1 MLGGVRATTNST
13 AKLSAAAVCA
23 ALTLL
28 AAGCGDSG
36 PAAPSSVPAGAIAS
50 IGSGGDTVTKAR
62 FERFLSSQL
71 SGKSPLGGSIAG
83 SIPIDPPT
91 FHKCAAALA
100 ANDAKNKTP
109 KHSAAE
115 LKANCVSQYKQT
127 RDAVEGQLITYQWLI
142 AEAKARSLTASP
154 DEVKQ
159 ILSQYINAGSV
170 TSKAK
175 RQAQLKFN
183 AALKASG
190 LESGDLNSQ
199 LQAQILQGKIS
210 QAAIKEAGD
219 PSKLKPA
226 DMQRIQIELA
236 NSIQRKW
243 RAATLCAKGFTV
255 AQCSNGPQLPDLKLP
270 KQG

>member
-1 MLGGVRATTNST
+1 VLTTFQSSAKLAAATTF
-13 AKLSAAAVCA
+13 A
-23 ALTLL
+23 ALSLL
-28 AAGCGDSG
+28 AAGCGDSA
-36 PAAPSSVPAGAIAS
+36 PATPASLPAGAIAS
-50 IGSGGDTVTKAR
+50 IGSGGGTVTKAR

-83 SIPIDPPT
+83 SIPIDPPS
-91 FHKCAAALA
+91 FRRCAAAIA
-100 ANDAKNKTP
+100 ANNAKSKTP
-109 KHSAAE
+109 KPPAAQ
-115 LKANCVSQYKQT
+115 LKASCESQYKQT

-154 DEVKQ
+154 AEVEQ
-159 ILSQYINAGSV
+159 ILSQYINAS
-170 TSKAK
+170 SKTANA
-175 RQAQLKFN
+175 RQQARLKFN

-190 LESGDLNSQ
+190 LEADDINSQ

-210 QAAIKEAGD
+210 QAAMKEAGD
-219 PSKLKPA
+219 PSKLKPTEV
-226 DMQRIQIELA
+226 QRVQIELA

-255 AQCSNGPQLPDLKLP
+255 AQCSNGPRLPDLQLP